1 MDIEQLR
8 STWRQMGPRI
18 DNLERENRRMAE
30 RLAAGKATTAQRRLA
45 KTALRGVFFGLLLPL
60 LAPLLYFYL
69 GFQPWIAALY
79 GFFGII
85 MGVANLL
92 FYKSIV
98 KSDYMSLPLVN
109 AMLSAVKIRANL
121 RNIRILGICLGCG
134 IISSLIFDTIERYEM
149 SILAGMIIGFVGGLI
164 IGLKKWREQSA
175 LSKAIIQELRAALHE
190 SDSDCDIP
198 VGTDL
203 K

>member
-1 MDIEQLR
+1 MDIEQLK
-8 STWRQMGPRI
+8 STWRQMGQRI

-45 KTALRGVFFGLLLPL
+45 KTALRGVFCGLLLPI
-60 LAPLLYFYL
+60 LAPLLYYYL

-79 GFFGII
+79 GFFGIV
-85 MGVANLL
+85 MSVANIL

-98 KSDYMSLPLVN
+98 KCDYMSLPLVN
-109 AMLSAVKIRANL
+109 AMMNAVRIRSNL
-121 RNIRILGICLGCG
+121 RNIRILGISMGFG
-134 IISSLIFDTIERYEM
+134 IIFSLIFDTIERYEM
-149 SILAGMIIGFVGGLI
+149 SILTGMIIGFICGLI

-175 LSKAIIQELRAALHE
+175 LSKAIIQELRAAMQEPYSE
-190 SDSDCDIP
+190 SDIP
-198 VGTDL
+198 AGTDF